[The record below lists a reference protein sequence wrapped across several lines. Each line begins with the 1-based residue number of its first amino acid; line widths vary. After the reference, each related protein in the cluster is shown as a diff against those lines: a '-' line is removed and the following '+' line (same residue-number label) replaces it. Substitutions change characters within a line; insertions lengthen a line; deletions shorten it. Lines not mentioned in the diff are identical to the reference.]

1 MAYLVLVRHGT
12 SEWNK
17 LGKWTGLTDVDLA
30 PEGIEEAQRMGE
42 TIQDIQ
48 IHKAHVSKLKR
59 AHQTLHEI
67 KNVLKRHDLEAN
79 VHGALNERDYGV
91 HTGKD
96 KWHVRDELGEKAFHD
111 IRRGWD
117 TVVLEGENLKDVHGR
132 VVPYY
137 EEHIRPQLLASHNV
151 LVVAHGNS
159 LRALVKHLD
168 NIADDKIHELEIGF
182 GEVYCYEFDSKG
194 NIIAKNIRATSP
206 KKPNI

>member
-96 KWHVRDELGEKAFHD
+96 KWQVRDELGEKAFHD